1 MEEEPMRFLR
11 SALACGLLS
20 LASSTAAQT
29 FPAKPVTLIVPFAAG
44 GPTDTLARIFAEPL
58 KQSLGQT
65 ILVEN
70 VTGAGGTIGL
80 VRAARAAPDGYTVIL
95 GNWTSH
101 VGTPALYPIQQ
112 DVLKDFEPVAR
123 LPISRLWLTGKT
135 GLPANDAAELVA
147 WLKANPHKASFG
159 TVGAGSAVHICGIYL
174 QNSTG
179 TQFQFV
185 PYRGAAPAYQDQIA
199 GNIDLT
205 CMDASAG
212 LGYHRSGRIKA
223 YAVAGN
229 GRWSPA
235 PEVPTLSEAGVAG
248 LDLTFWNGLWAPKG
262 TPKEAVA
269 KLNHAVAD
277 AFADARM
284 QQRIGDLGMEIPPR
298 DQQTPE
304 ALGAYHRA
312 ETEKWWPI
320 IKAAGIKLE

>member
-1 MEEEPMRFLR
+1 MRFLTN
-11 SALACGLLS
+11 AFACGLLS
-20 LASSTAAQT
+20 LASSLAAQSY
-29 FPAKPVTLIVPFAAG
+29 PSKPITLIVPFAAG
-44 GPTDTLARIFAEPL
+44 GPTDTLARILAEPV
-58 KQSLGQT
+58 KQSIGQP
-65 ILVEN
+65 ILVED

-80 VRAARAAPDGYTVIL
+80 ARAARAAPDGYTVIL

-112 DVLKDFEPVAR
+112 DVLRDFEPVAR
-123 LPISRLWLTGKT
+123 LPVSRLWVTGKT
-135 GLPANDAAELVA
+135 GLPAKDAAELVQ
-147 WLKANPHKASFG
+147 WLKANPQATFG

-179 TQFQFV
+179 TRFQFV
-185 PYRGAAPAYQDQIA
+185 PYRGAAPAYQDLIA

-212 LGYHRSGRIKA
+212 LAYHRSGRIKA

-235 PEVPTLSEAGVAG
+235 PDVPTLSEAGVAG
-248 LDLTFWNGLWAPKG
+248 MDLTFWNGLWAPKG
-262 TPKEAVA
+262 TSKEIVA
-269 KLNHAVAD
+269 KLNLAVAD
-277 AFADARM
+277 AFTDPKM
-284 QQRIGDLGMEIPPR
+284 QQRMADLGMEILPR
-298 DQQTPE
+298 EQQTPE

>member
-1 MEEEPMRFLR
+1 MRFLTN
-11 SALACGLLS
+11 ALACGLLS
-20 LASSTAAQT
+20 LASSLAAQS
-29 FPAKPVTLIVPFAAG
+29 FPAKTITLIVPFAAG
-44 GPTDTLARIFAEPL
+44 GPTDSLARIFAEPL

-65 ILVEN
+65 IVVEN

-80 VRAARAAPDGYTVIL
+80 TRAARAAPDGYTVIL

-101 VGTPALYPIQQ
+101 VGTPALYPIHQ

-123 LPISRLWLTGKT
+123 LPVSRLWVTGKT
-135 GLPANDAAELVA
+135 GLPAKDAAELVA
-147 WLKANPHKASFG
+147 WLKANPKATFG

-174 QNSTG
+174 QNATG

-212 LGYHRSGRIKA
+212 LGYQRAGRIKA

-235 PEVPTLSEAGVAG
+235 PEVPTLSEAGVTG
-248 LDLTFWNGLWAPKG
+248 MDLTFWNGLWAPKG
-262 TPKEAVA
+262 TPKDVVARLNDAVVKA
-269 KLNHAVAD
+269 MAD
-277 AFADARM
+277 PVVQKRAAA
-284 QQRIGDLGMEIPPR
+284 LGMSIPAKAELTPQALHDFHKGEI
-298 DQQTPE
+298 D
-304 ALGAYHRA
+304 
-312 ETEKWWPI
+312 KWWPI
-320 IKAAGIKLE
+320 IRSYGIKVQ

>member
-1 MEEEPMRFLR
+1 MRFLTN
-11 SALACGLLS
+11 AFACALLS
-20 LASSTAAQT
+20 LASSIAAQT
-29 FPAKPVTLIVPFAAG
+29 YPSKPVTLIVPFAAG
-44 GPTDTLARIFAEPL
+44 GPTDSLARILAEPL
-58 KQSLGQT
+58 KQALGQA

-80 VRAARAAPDGYTVIL
+80 ARAARAAPDGYTVIL

-101 VGTPALYPIQQ
+101 VGTPALFPIQQ

-123 LPISRLWLTGKT
+123 LPVSRLWLTGKT
-135 GLPANDAAELVA
+135 GLPAKDAAELVA
-147 WLKANPHKASFG
+147 WLKANPKATFG

-179 TQFQFV
+179 TRFQFV
-185 PYRGAAPAYQDQIA
+185 PYRGAAPAYQDLIA

-212 LGYHRSGRIKA
+212 LAYHRSGRIKA

-229 GRWSPA
+229 GRWTPA
-235 PEVPTLSEAGVAG
+235 PDVPTLNEAGVAG
-248 LDLTFWNGLWAPKG
+248 MDLTFWNGLWAPKG

-269 KLNHAVAD
+269 KLNLAVAD
-277 AFADARM
+277 AFTDAKM
-284 QQRIGDLGMEIPPR
+284 QQRMADLGMEILPR
-298 DQQTPE
+298 EQQTPE

>member
-1 MEEEPMRFLR
+1 MRFLR
-11 SALACGLLS
+11 NACACGLLS
-20 LASSTAAQT
+20 LASSIAAQS
-29 FPAKPVTLIVPFAAG
+29 FPAKPITLIVPFAAG
-44 GPTDTLARIFAEPL
+44 GPTDSLARIFAEPL

-65 ILVEN
+65 IVVEN
-70 VTGAGGTIGL
+70 VTGAGATIGL
-80 VRAARAAPDGYTVIL
+80 ARAARAAPDGYTVIL

-101 VGTPALYPIQQ
+101 VGAPVLYPIQQ
-112 DVLKDFEPVAR
+112 DVLKDFEPVSR
-123 LPISRLWLTGKT
+123 LPVSRLWVTGKT
-135 GLPANDAAELVA
+135 GLPAKDAGELVR
-147 WLKANPHKASFG
+147 WLKANPKASLG
-159 TVGAGSAVHICGIYL
+159 TVGAGSAAHVCGIYL

-179 TQFQFV
+179 AQFHFV
-185 PYRGAAPAYQDQIA
+185 PYRGAAPAYQDLIA

-223 YAVAGN
+223 YAVSGN

-248 LDLTFWNGLWAPKG
+248 MDLTFWNGLWAPKG

-269 KLNHAVAD
+269 KLNLAVVD
-277 AFADARM
+277 AFADAKM

-320 IKAAGIKLE
+320 IKAAGIKVE

>member
-1 MEEEPMRFLR
+1 MRFLTN
-11 SALACGLLS
+11 AFACGLLS
-20 LASSTAAQT
+20 FASSLAAQT
-29 FPAKPVTLIVPFAAG
+29 YPSKPITLIVPFAAG
-44 GPTDTLARIFAEPL
+44 GPTDSLARILAEPL
-58 KQSLGQT
+58 KQALGQT

-80 VRAARAAPDGYTVIL
+80 ARAARAAPDGYTVIL

-101 VGTPALYPIQQ
+101 VGTPALFPIQQ

-123 LPISRLWLTGKT
+123 LPVSRLWVTGKT
-135 GLPANDAAELVA
+135 GLPAKDAAELIT
-147 WLKANPHKASFG
+147 WLKANPKATFG
-159 TVGAGSAVHICGIYL
+159 TVGSGSAVHICGIYL

-185 PYRGAAPAYQDQIA
+185 PYRGAAPAYQDLIA

-212 LGYHRSGRIKA
+212 LAYQRSGRIKA

-229 GRWSPA
+229 GRWAPA
-235 PEVPTLSEAGVAG
+235 PDVPTLNEAGVAG
-248 LDLTFWNGLWAPKG
+248 MDLTFWNGLWAPKG

-269 KLNHAVAD
+269 KLSLAVAD
-277 AFADARM
+277 AFTDAKM
-284 QQRIGDLGMEIPPR
+284 QQRMADLGMEILPR
-298 DQQTPE
+298 EQQTPE

>member
-1 MEEEPMRFLR
+1 MRFL
-11 SALACGLLS
+11 LAVFAWGLLS
-20 LASSTAAQT
+20 FAGFVAAQS

-44 GPTDTLARIFAEPL
+44 GPTDGLARILAEPM
-58 KQSLGQT
+58 KQSIGQP

-80 VRAARAAPDGYTVIL
+80 TRAARAAPDGYTVIL

-101 VGTPALYPIQQ
+101 VGTPALFPIQV

-123 LPISRLWLTGKT
+123 LPVSRLWITGKT
-135 GLPANDAAELVA
+135 GLPAKDAAELVA
-147 WLKANPHKASFG
+147 WLKNGAKATFG
-159 TVGAGSAVHICGIYL
+159 TVGPGSAVHICGIYL

-179 TQFQFV
+179 THFQFV
-185 PYRGAAPAYQDQIA
+185 PYRGAAPAYQDLIA

-205 CMDASAG
+205 CMDASNG
-212 LGYHRSGRIKA
+212 LAYHRAGRIKA

-248 LDLTFWNGLWAPKG
+248 MDLTFWNGLWAPKD
-262 TPKEAVA
+262 TPKEAIA
-269 KLNHAVAD
+269 KLNHAVAEAFVD
-277 AFADARM
+277 AKM
-284 QQRIGDLGMEIPPR
+284 QQRMADLGMEIPPR
-298 DQQTPE
+298 EQQTPE
-304 ALGAYHRA
+304 ALGAWHKA

-320 IKAAGIKLE
+320 IKAAGIRLE

>member
-1 MEEEPMRFLR
+1 MLFLTN
-11 SALACGLLS
+11 AFACGLL
-20 LASSTAAQT
+20 LFASSIAAQS
-29 FPAKPVTLIVPFAAG
+29 FPAKPITLIVPFAAG
-44 GPTDTLARIFAEPL
+44 GPTDSLARILAEPL

-80 VRAARAAPDGYTVIL
+80 ARAARAAPDGYTVIL

-112 DVLKDFEPVAR
+112 DVLKDFEPVSR
-123 LPISRLWLTGKT
+123 LPVSRLWITGKT
-135 GLPANDAAELVA
+135 GLPAKDAAELFA
-147 WLKANPHKASFG
+147 WLKANPKASFG
-159 TVGAGSAVHICGIYL
+159 TVGAGSAVHVCGIYL

-185 PYRGAAPAYQDQIA
+185 PYRGAAPAYQDLIA

-212 LGYHRSGRIKA
+212 LAYHRAGRIKA

-235 PEVPTLSEAGVAG
+235 PDVPTLSEAGVAG

-262 TPKEAVA
+262 TPREAVA
-269 KLNHAVAD
+269 KLSLAVAE
-277 AFADARM
+277 AFADAGMRKRM
-284 QQRIGDLGMEIPPR
+284 DDLGMEIPPR

-312 ETEKWWPI
+312 EIEKWWPI
-320 IKAAGIKLE
+320 IRAAGIKLE

>member
-1 MEEEPMRFLR
+1 
-11 SALACGLLS
+11 
-20 LASSTAAQT
+20 
-29 FPAKPVTLIVPFAAG
+29 
-44 GPTDTLARIFAEPL
+44 
-58 KQSLGQT
+58 
-65 ILVEN
+65 
-70 VTGAGGTIGL
+70 
-80 VRAARAAPDGYTVIL
+80 
-95 GNWTSH
+95 
-101 VGTPALYPIQQ
+101 
-112 DVLKDFEPVAR
+112 VAR
-123 LPISRLWLTGKT
+123 LPVSRLWVTGKT
-135 GLPANDAAELVA
+135 GLPAKDAAELVA
-147 WLKANPHKASFG
+147 WLKANPKASFG
-159 TVGAGSAVHICGIYL
+159 TVGSGSAVHICGIYL

-269 KLNHAVAD
+269 KLNQAVAD

>member
-1 MEEEPMRFLR
+1 MRFVPNVF
-11 SALACGLLS
+11 ACILLS
-20 LASSTAAQT
+20 LAGSIAAQPY
-29 FPAKPVTLIVPFAAG
+29 PAKPITLIVPFAAG
-44 GPTDTLARIFAEPL
+44 GPTDSLARMLAEPM
-58 KQSLGQT
+58 KQSIGQP

-101 VGTPALYPIQQ
+101 VGTPALYPIQL
-112 DVLKDFEPVAR
+112 DVLKDFDPVAR
-123 LPISRLWLTGKT
+123 LPVSRLWVTGKA
-135 GLPANDAAELVA
+135 GLPPKDAAELVA
-147 WLKANPHKASFG
+147 WLKANPKASFG
-159 TVGAGSAVHICGIYL
+159 TVGTGSAVHICGIYL
-174 QNSTG
+174 QNAIG

-212 LGYHRSGRIKA
+212 LAYQRAGRIKA

-235 PEVPTLSEAGVAG
+235 PEVPTLGEAGVAG
-248 LDLTFWNGLWAPKG
+248 LDLVFWNGLWAPKD

-269 KLNHAVAD
+269 KLNHAVAE
-277 AFADARM
+277 AFADAKI
-284 QQRIGDLGMEIPPR
+284 QQRMADLGMEIPPR

-304 ALGAYHRA
+304 ALGAWHRA

-320 IKAAGIKLE
+320 IKAAGIKVE

>member
-1 MEEEPMRFLR
+1 MRFLPNVF
-11 SALACGLLS
+11 ACILLS
-20 LASSTAAQT
+20 AAGAVAAQN
-29 FPAKPVTLIVPFAAG
+29 FPTKPITLIVPFAAG
-44 GPTDTLARIFAEPL
+44 GPTDGLARMLAEPL
-58 KQSLGQT
+58 KQSLGQA
-65 ILVEN
+65 ILVED

-80 VRAARAAPDGYTVIL
+80 ARAARAAPDGYTAIL

-101 VGTPALYPIQQ
+101 VGGPALYPIQQ

-123 LPISRLWLTGKT
+123 LPVSRLWLTGRT
-135 GLPANDAAELVA
+135 GLPAKDAAELVA
-147 WLKANPHKASFG
+147 WLKANPNKASFG

-174 QNSTG
+174 QNATG

-212 LGYHRSGRIKA
+212 LGYQRAGRIKA

-235 PEVPTLSEAGVAG
+235 PEIPTLSEAGVAG

-269 KLNHAVAD
+269 KLTQAVAE
-277 AFADARM
+277 AFADPRM
-284 QQRIGDLGMEIPPR
+284 QQRISDLGMEIPPR
-298 DQQTPE
+298 EQQTPE

-320 IKAAGIKLE
+320 IKAAGIKLD

>member
-1 MEEEPMRFLR
+1 MRFLTYVF
-11 SALACGLLS
+11 ACGLLS
-20 LASSTAAQT
+20 FASSIAAQSY
-29 FPAKPVTLIVPFAAG
+29 PSKPVTLIVPFAAG
-44 GPTDTLARIFAEPL
+44 GPTDSLARILAEPL

-80 VRAARAAPDGYTVIL
+80 ARAARAAPDGYTVIL

-123 LPISRLWLTGKT
+123 LPVSRLWLTGKA
-135 GLPANDAAELVA
+135 GLPAQDAAGLIK
-147 WLKANPHKASFG
+147 WLKANPQATFG
-159 TVGAGSAVHICGIYL
+159 TVGSGSAVHICGIYL

-179 TQFQFV
+179 TRFQFV
-185 PYRGAAPAYQDQIA
+185 PYRGAAPAYQDLIA

-212 LGYHRSGRIKA
+212 LAYHRSGRIKA

-229 GRWSPA
+229 GRWTPA
-235 PEVPTLSEAGVAG
+235 PDVPTLNEAGVAG
-248 LDLTFWNGLWAPKG
+248 MDLTFWNGLWAPKG
-262 TPKEAVA
+262 TPREAVA
-269 KLNHAVAD
+269 KLNLAVAE
-277 AFADARM
+277 AFTDTRM
-284 QQRIGDLGMEIPPR
+284 QQRMTDLGMEIVPR
-298 DQQTPE
+298 EQQTPE

-312 ETEKWWPI
+312 ETEKWWPV
-320 IKAAGIKLE
+320 IKAAGIKLD

>member
-1 MEEEPMRFLR
+1 MQFL
-11 SALACGLLS
+11 LNVFACGLVLF
-20 LASSTAAQT
+20 ASSIAAQT
-29 FPAKPVTLIVPFAAG
+29 YPSKPITLIVPFAAG
-44 GPTDTLARIFAEPL
+44 GPTDSLARILAEPL
-58 KQSLGQT
+58 KQSLVQT

-80 VRAARAAPDGYTVIL
+80 ARAARAAPDGYTVIL

-101 VGTPALYPIQQ
+101 VGTPALFPIQQ
-112 DVLKDFEPVAR
+112 DVLKDFEPVSR
-123 LPISRLWLTGKT
+123 LPVSRLWVTGKT
-135 GLPANDAAELVA
+135 GLPAKDAAELVT
-147 WLKANPHKASFG
+147 WLKGNPKATFG

-179 TQFQFV
+179 TRFQFV
-185 PYRGAAPAYQDQIA
+185 PYRGAAPAYQDLIA

-212 LGYHRSGRIKA
+212 LAYHRSGRIKA

-229 GRWSPA
+229 GRWTPA
-235 PEVPTLSEAGVAG
+235 PDVPTLDEAGVAG
-248 LDLTFWNGLWAPKG
+248 MDLTFWNGLWAPKG
-262 TPKEAVA
+262 TPREAVA
-269 KLNHAVAD
+269 KLNLAVAD
-277 AFADARM
+277 AFADAKM
-284 QQRIGDLGMEIPPR
+284 QQRMADLGMEILPR
-298 DQQTPE
+298 EQQTPE